1 MTLPVCKC
9 MIYSSWN
16 VVTKIYFSLFTHFI
30 LAIVYHCSTKSNIY
44 IFLTEQMCAAQIL
57 RSQVFLYLSLCSQK
71 TAQQVQLTFITCPPV
86 FQLLWCTVKQLSFTF
101 QTVSMP
107 FELTIHWMN
116 ERNSHLKACCFRL
129 PAQVAMAALLW
140 CGHTSEVFFAS
151 ATAWDLVW
159 NLLVMENRVL
169 PLYLSNPQPLDS
181 SF

>member
-30 LAIVYHCSTKSNIY
+30 LAIVYHCSTISNIY

-129 PAQVAMAALLW
+129 PASSGGHGCTAMMRSHFRSFLCKCNSLRLSLKSS
-140 CGHTSEVFFAS
+140 GHGKQSITVVFI
-151 ATAWDLVW
+151 
-159 NLLVMENRVL
+159 
-169 PLYLSNPQPLDS
+169 
-181 SF
+181 